1 MDFRIFD
8 GISEF
13 VSDAYYGVT
22 SAFDSGGS
30 SASTFNYTSSDDYD
44 DNYTSSDDYDDGPS
58 AEVLGFYEMG
68 DMGQDLSAFSS
79 TPTYQERLYEESGGD
94 LYYSGEYDNR
104 SLFKQAQDFLY
115 KSLDVD
121 EETAKLI
128 KGFAGAAGAV
138 LKGQGGQGG
147 QRGQAS
153 QNAGPRSPAAR
164 MLPTRPVGN
173 PGVARSA
180 QLAGLSPRAQA
191 AMNAMAANGGK
202 PVRDLSELIAGT
214 NTPKGRTIA
223 NPSSLRGLNIR
234 QSQYV

>member
-1 MDFRIFD
+1 MDFSIFD

-44 DNYTSSDDYDDGPS
+44 DYPDQNLNYDDEGNIDDS
-58 AEVLGFYEMG
+58 FL
-68 DMGQDLSAFSS
+68 
-79 TPTYQERLYEESGGD
+79 TYVSGGD
-94 LYYSGEYDNR
+94 GFDEYGYSSGDYQKGGYFEPYDDR
-104 SLFKQAQDFLY
+104 SYLKQAQDFLY
-115 KSLDVD
+115 ENLGVD
-121 EETAKLI
+121 KETAKLI
-128 KGFAGAAGAV
+128 KSFAGAAGAV

-147 QRGQAS
+147 QRGQAN

-164 MLPTRPVGN
+164 MLPTRPVGD

-191 AMNAMAANGGK
+191 AMQAMAANGGK

-223 NPSSLRGLNIR
+223 NPSSLRGLHIR

>member
-1 MDFRIFD
+1 MLTDIFD
-8 GISEF
+8 GISDF
-13 VSDAYYGVT
+13 VSDAYYGAT

-30 SASTFNYTSSDDYD
+30 SASTF
-44 DNYTSSDDYDDGPS
+44 NYTSSDDYDDGPS

-68 DMGQDLSAFSS
+68 DMGQDLSAYSS

-104 SLFKQAQDFLY
+104 SYLKQAQDFLY
-115 KSLDVD
+115 ENLGVD

-128 KGFAGAAGAV
+128 KGFAGAAGAA

-153 QNAGPRSPAAR
+153 QNVGPRSPAAR
-164 MLPTRPVGN
+164 MLPTRPVGD

>member
-1 MDFRIFD
+1 MKNQEVI
-8 GISEF
+8 
-13 VSDAYYGVT
+13 
-22 SAFDSGGS
+22 
-30 SASTFNYTSSDDYD
+30 YTTAVNMTTAGY
-44 DNYTSSDDYDDGPS
+44 
-58 AEVLGFYEMG
+58 L
-68 DMGQDLSAFSS
+68 
-79 TPTYQERLYEESGGD
+79 
-94 LYYSGEYDNR
+94 
-104 SLFKQAQDFLY
+104 KQAQDFLY
-115 KSLDVD
+115 ENLGVD

-128 KGFAGAAGAV
+128 KSFAGAAGAV

-153 QNAGPRSPAAR
+153 QNAGAKSPAAR

-191 AMNAMAANGGK
+191 AMDAMVANGGK

>member
-1 MDFRIFD
+1 MDFSIFD

-22 SAFDSGGS
+22 SAFDSN
-30 SASTFNYTSSDDYD
+30 STFPDQSLNYD
-44 DNYTSSDDYDDGPS
+44 DQGDEDYSFYTTPDSFRGDPRMFAEEGKTLSTTEFAREYYDD
-58 AEVLGFYEMG
+58 
-68 DMGQDLSAFSS
+68 
-79 TPTYQERLYEESGGD
+79 
-94 LYYSGEYDNR
+94 R
-104 SLFKQAQDFLY
+104 SYLKQAQDFLY
-115 KSLDVD
+115 ENLGVD

-128 KGFAGAAGAV
+128 KGFAGAAGAA

-153 QNAGPRSPAAR
+153 QNVGPRSPAAR
-164 MLPTRPVGN
+164 MLPTRPVGD

>member
-1 MDFRIFD
+1 MLTDIFD
-8 GISEF
+8 GISDF

-44 DNYTSSDDYDDGPS
+44 DGPS

-68 DMGQDLSAFSS
+68 DMGSTFDTPIQGGAGFDEYGYSS
-79 TPTYQERLYEESGGD
+79 EDYQKGG
-94 LYYSGEYDNR
+94 YFEPYDDR
-104 SLFKQAQDFLY
+104 SYLRQAQDFLY
-115 KSLDVD
+115 ENLGVD

-147 QRGQAS
+147 QRGQAN
-153 QNAGPRSPAAR
+153 QNAGPKSPAAR
-164 MLPTRPVGN
+164 MLATRPVGN